1 KGKLFPTDLGMLV
14 TDFLTMN
21 FPKILDYKFT
31 ATVEEE
37 FDKIS
42 LGSKTWNNM
51 IGNFYEDFSETVKD
65 TKDNAQ
71 RVGKER
77 VLGNHPKSGHVLIAK
92 FGRYGPFVQMGEQV
106 EGGPKPTFA
115 SLRKDQLLD
124 TITLEEAVEL
134 FKLPRDLGELE
145 GQKVKANIGRFG
157 PYIQLGKEFYSI
169 PKGEDPYEI
178 TLQRAAEL
186 IDEKRN
192 AEKNKVIKEIA
203 PDVQVLNGRFGP
215 YVKMRG
221 ANLKIPK
228 GTEPAA
234 LTLEECEKLFE
245 AQKDKPKGKAPRGG
259 RKS

>member
-1 KGKLFPTDLGMLV
+1 M
-14 TDFLTMN
+14 
-21 FPKILDYKFT
+21 
-31 ATVEEE
+31 
-37 FDKIS
+37 
-42 LGSKTWNNM
+42 
-51 IGNFYEDFSETVKD
+51 
-65 TKDNAQ
+65 
-71 RVGKER
+71 
-77 VLGNHPKSGHVLIAK
+77 LGNHPKTGVVLIAK

-124 TITLEEAVEL
+124 TITLDEAVEL

-178 TLQRAAEL
+178 TLQRAAEI